1 MIEKLAQLERTH
13 SELTQRLADPALLAD
28 HKAYADTN
36 RALSE
41 IGHVVSLYREYSA
54 ARRQLVENQEL
65 LAGLGRDDELFALAH
80 EEREE
85 LQRRIERLEEE
96 LRRELTPKD
105 PND

>member
-41 IGHVVSLYREYSA
+41 IGHVVSL
-54 ARRQLVENQEL
+54 
-65 LAGLGRDDELFALAH
+65 
-80 EEREE
+80 
-85 LQRRIERLEEE
+85 
-96 LRRELTPKD
+96 
-105 PND
+105 